1 VPQFVEVVGGR
12 PELAHDVEKSL
23 SDLAGAPIDTSTL
36 DKRVMGMSGTGQFL
50 SLTYSM
56 VERNNQQGLQIQTE
70 RKPYIPPLVRPLIFI
85 DGSQY
90 NNVLFTVG
98 ARITYTDFG
107 TYRSELR
114 NDVILGSNYALASEY
129 YHPFTPATRWF
140 IAPRAG
146 LLSTQLNLYS
156 DQTLL
161 ATYRNRQAGGG
172 VDTGY
177 AFGRSGELRLGYEG
191 AYERLSPIVG
201 NSTVLPTV
209 SGQTGDIRA
218 QYWLEDTDNPV
229 LPHAGRRL
237 LLYTKGYV
245 AHPDAPGAF
254 PLAEVQ
260 SSNFFRLNGRSSV
273 YFNPSGGTSFGY
285 KTGIPAFSLGGAQHL
300 FAWGSNEL
308 LTNQY
313 FLFQMGYLRTLT
325 YLPPFLGDKV
335 DFVGSYELG
344 KTYQLPN
351 GPKPPSLPMDFVAG
365 VIVTTLI
372 GPIEI
377 GGAVGDYGRGRF
389 FFQIG
394 RAF

>member
-1 VPQFVEVVGGR
+1 
-12 PELAHDVEKSL
+12 
-23 SDLAGAPIDTSTL
+23 
-36 DKRVMGMSGTGQFL
+36 MGMSGTGQFL

-209 SGQTGDIRA
+209 SGQTGDFRA
-218 QYWLEDTDNPV
+218 QYQLEDTDNPV
-229 LPHAGRRL
+229 LPHAGGGSCCIRRGTL
-237 LLYTKGYV
+237 PIRMR
-245 AHPDAPGAF
+245 PDHFHSLRYSP
-254 PLAEVQ
+254 VT
-260 SSNFFRLNGRSSV
+260 SS
-273 YFNPSGGTSFGY
+273 
-285 KTGIPAFSLGGAQHL
+285 A
-300 FAWGSNEL
+300 
-308 LTNQY
+308 
-313 FLFQMGYLRTLT
+313 
-325 YLPPFLGDKV
+325 
-335 DFVGSYELG
+335 
-344 KTYQLPN
+344 
-351 GPKPPSLPMDFVAG
+351 
-365 VIVTTLI
+365 
-372 GPIEI
+372 
-377 GGAVGDYGRGRF
+377 
-389 FFQIG
+389 
-394 RAF
+394 